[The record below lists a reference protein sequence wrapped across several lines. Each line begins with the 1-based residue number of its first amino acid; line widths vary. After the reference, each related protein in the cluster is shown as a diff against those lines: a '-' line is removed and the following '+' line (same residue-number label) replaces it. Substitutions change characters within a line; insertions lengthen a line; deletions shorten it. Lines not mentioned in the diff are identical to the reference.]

1 MTDSTPHH
9 EQIFIVDRYWTE
21 FGNRGLTLHM
31 STKPDFIPSGD
42 FVGVLNDDP
51 RIEVTFRELG
61 IINRQ
66 RVFEAIGSHAEG
78 KQSPSS
84 SLPLRPLVTRQ

>member
-21 FGNRGLTLHM
+21 FGNRGLTLYV
-31 STKPDFIPSGD
+31 SAKPEFIPSGD
-42 FVGVLNDDP
+42 FVGILSNSP

-66 RVFEAIGSHAEG
+66 RVFQAIGSHVEG
-78 KQSPSS
+78 QQSPPS